1 MQAVFKLRLH
11 LPLDLMQKAAAADLA
26 AAQEITDMAVTEETI
41 PAAAMDLMAAAAEL
55 LDLILGM
62 TQLMLLLYAAQGL
75 LAKVVMVLSE

>member
-1 MQAVFKLRLH
+1 
-11 LPLDLMQKAAAADLA
+11 MQKAAAADLA